1 MAGGIIV
8 DPHPT
13 KHRRY
18 RSDEL
23 EAIEKREGGGPIAL
37 LREAVAEGGLAGV
50 KPKDLVKAT
59 SLSQPELDEAIREEV
74 DAGSLRVTGNGRSL
88 SGDAWRLAKR
98 AVLEE
103 GNRFRERHPL
113 RWGMAREDARAVVGQ
128 NVSPNVLGELLDEL
142 VAAGDVRV
150 NGDRIRVGVGDVV
163 FEGPAAVERDRV
175 ESAYRSAGLSA
186 PDLKDVLAAASSAR
200 LAEEVVGS
208 LVDQGDLVKIT
219 DQIYYHRDA
228 WDAAHAAL
236 RELEARDGSITVGA
250 FRDHLQISRKY
261 AVPVLEMFDVKRVT
275 RRDGDTRRLLPAS
288 Q

>member
-1 MAGGIIV
+1 
-8 DPHPT
+8 
-13 KHRRY
+13 
-18 RSDEL
+18 
-23 EAIEKREGGGPIAL
+23 
-37 LREAVAEGGLAGV
+37 
-50 KPKDLVKAT
+50 
-59 SLSQPELDEAIREEV
+59 
-74 DAGSLRVTGNGRSL
+74 
-88 SGDAWRLAKR
+88 
-98 AVLEE
+98 
-103 GNRFRERHPL
+103 
-113 RWGMAREDARAVVGQ
+113 MAREDARAVVGQ

-150 NGDRIRVGVGDVV
+150 NGDRIRVGDGDVV

-250 FRDHLQISRKY
+250 FRDHVQISMMY